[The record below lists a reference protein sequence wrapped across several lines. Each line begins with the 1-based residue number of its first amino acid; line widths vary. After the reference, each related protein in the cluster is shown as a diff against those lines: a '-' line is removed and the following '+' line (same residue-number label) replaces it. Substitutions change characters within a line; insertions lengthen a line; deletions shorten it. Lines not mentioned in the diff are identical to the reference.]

1 MREEQSDEELI
12 CAVRRGNREA
22 EELLLKKYSPMV
34 KKEIRFLYI
43 VGAETEDL
51 AQEGMIGL
59 VKAIRDYDTS
69 GSARFHTFATI
80 CVRNQIKSAI
90 TASQRKKHIP
100 LNTSISIDG
109 DDHSEEEKLSLEQAI
124 GDLQNNNPEQLLL
137 EEEKKR
143 EMYAKLEEKLSSFEK
158 KVVELYLQGLS
169 YADIAEAVGKEE
181 KSVSNA
187 LSRIRRKLK

>member
-181 KSVSNA
+181 KAVSNA
-187 LSRIRRKLK
+187 LNRIRRKLK